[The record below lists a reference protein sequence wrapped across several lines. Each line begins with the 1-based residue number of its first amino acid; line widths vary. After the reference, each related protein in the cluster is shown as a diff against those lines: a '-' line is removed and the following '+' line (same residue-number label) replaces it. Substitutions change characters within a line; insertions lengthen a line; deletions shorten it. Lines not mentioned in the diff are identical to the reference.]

1 MKMILKKFKYNDI
14 QQCHF
19 LNNKNN
25 KNCIIHIKRINISLT
40 WKRIQVLKVLYW
52 K

>member
-1 MKMILKKFKYNDI
+1 MMLKKFKYNDI

-25 KNCIIHIKRINISLT
+25 IKRINISLT
-40 WKRIQVLKVLYW
+40 WKRLQVLKVLYW